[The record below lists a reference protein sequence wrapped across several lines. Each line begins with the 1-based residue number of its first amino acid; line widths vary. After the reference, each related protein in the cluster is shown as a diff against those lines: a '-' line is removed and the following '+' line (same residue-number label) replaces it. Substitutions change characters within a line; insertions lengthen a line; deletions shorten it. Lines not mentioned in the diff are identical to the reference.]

1 MPVPF
6 QITIDCRDPA
16 RMSEFWGK
24 ALGYVV
30 PPPPSGFDSWDDYW
44 KDVGV
49 PDEELGVG
57 PDRLV
62 DPEGAGP
69 RIWFQIV
76 EDPKTTKNR
85 LHFDIEA
92 GGGRSVPLE
101 RRRTRVDA
109 EAERLVALGA
119 TRLRALFEPGVDH
132 YGVAMLDPEGNEFD
146 IH

>member
-1 MPVPF
+1 MPITF

-24 ALGYVV
+24 ALRYEV
-30 PPPPSGFDSWDDYW
+30 PPPPTGFGSWDDYW

-49 PDEELGVG
+49 PAEELGGG

-62 DPEGAGP
+62 DPDGAGP
-69 RIWFQIV
+69 RIWIQVV
-76 EDPKTTKNR
+76 EEPKTTKNR
-85 LHFDIEA
+85 LHIDLGD

-101 RRRTRVDA
+101 TRRARVEA

-146 IH
+146 IN